1 MPTTTNREWNRYFS
15 IEVSFFRYEKSDIW
29 KDQGKEN
36 GNYFFAKLLTS
47 SDIVQWEN
55 HIFKMNTKF
64 SHHFLSDLILVYF
77 SYSAYLVSLSSLSSY
92 IHPRLRGRTRT
103 MERPEKTR
111 EVDERPTKGAS
122 NRAQRLKVGLSFSLS
137 LSLSHSLSLIRR
149 KARYISTGFHGQ
161 RSRATVF
168 GRHARTHKPLGKHTK
183 LPIKSLA
190 FWQTWQHDWKL

>member
-1 MPTTTNREWNRYFS
+1 
-15 IEVSFFRYEKSDIW
+15 
-29 KDQGKEN
+29 
-36 GNYFFAKLLTS
+36 
-47 SDIVQWEN
+47 
-55 HIFKMNTKF
+55 MNTKF
-64 SHHFLSDLILVYF
+64 SHHLPSNLILVYF

-122 NRAQRLKVGLSFSLS
+122 NRAQRPKVGLSFSLSLSLS

-149 KARYISTGFHGQ
+149 KEKSPIYLNRLSRPEIASNSFWQTCTHTQALGQ
-161 RSRATVF
+161 TY
-168 GRHARTHKPLGKHTK
+168 TK